1 MMNEMV
7 KFVDVHKRYGKV
19 SALSGAHFEIPPG
32 TVTAL
37 LGANG
42 AGKSTA
48 LKMMVG
54 LEKPNMGQV
63 RVLGRDCRK
72 IGPDELRRI
81 GYVAEGMELPDWMTV
96 GELLDWCRPMYPE
109 WDRGLEKKLGHLFRL
124 PLNRKLKHLSRGQR
138 MKAALWSVLSYRPE
152 LLILDEPFSGLDPV
166 VRDDLTRSVLE
177 LAESERWAVVIAT
190 HDIGE
195 VENLADRVVVM
206 RYGKVYLEDDREEL
220 LEKWRRVEVLVPD
233 GWEPPERYPRAWLA
247 IERMGKVLRFYES
260 EYDGGFPEKLAD
272 VLPDSGEPVIAR
284 VSLREMLVV
293 LVKSGHVEVG
303 A

>member
-1 MMNEMV
+1 MSDIV
-7 KFVDVHKRYGKV
+7 KFEKV
-19 SALSGAHFEIPPG
+19 KKSFGSASALSGASFSIPQG
-32 TVTAL
+32 SVTTV

-48 LKMMVG
+48 LKMMVN
-54 LEKPNMGQV
+54 LEKPGQGKV
-63 RVLGRDCRK
+63 TVLGSPSKR
-72 IGPDELRRI
+72 IGPSELQRI

-96 GELLDWCRPMYPE
+96 AELMEWCRPMYPK
-109 WDRGLEKKLGHLFRL
+109 WDSRLEEKLGELFKL
-124 PLNRKLKHLSRGQR
+124 PPRRKLKDLSRGQR

-166 VRDDLTRSVLE
+166 VREDLTRSLLE
-177 LAESERWAVVIAT
+177 LAESESWAVVIAT

-206 RYGKVYLEDDREEL
+206 RYGKVELEGDREEM

-233 GWEPPERYPRAWLA
+233 GWEGLQWYPREWLK

-260 EYDGGFPEKLAD
+260 EFESGFESKLNKLLPE
-272 VLPDSGEPVIAR
+272 VGEPQLAR
-284 VSLREMLVV
+284 VTLREMLVV
-293 LVKSGHVEVG
+293 LTKSGRVEVG

>member
-1 MMNEMV
+1 MNEMV
-7 KFVDVHKRYGKV
+7 KFMEVKKRFGKV
-19 SALSGAHFEIPPG
+19 SALSGASFSIPAG
-32 TVTAL
+32 SVTAL

-54 LEKPNMGQV
+54 LEKPSTGHV
-63 RVLGRDCRK
+63 VVLDQESRK
-72 IGPDELRRI
+72 IGPRELARI

-96 GELLDWCRPMYPE
+96 GELMDWCRPMYPE
-109 WDRGLEKKLGHLFRL
+109 WDRALEKKLGQLFLL
-124 PLNRKLKHLSRGQR
+124 PLDRKLKNLSRGQR

-177 LAESERWAVVIAT
+177 LAESEKWAVVIAT
-190 HDIGE
+190 HDLGE

-206 RYGKVYLEDDREEL
+206 RYGKVELEGDREEM
-220 LEKWRRVEVLVPD
+220 LEKWRRVEFLVPD
-233 GWEPPERYPRAWLA
+233 DWEEPEMYPREWLRV
-247 IERMGKVLRFYES
+247 ERMGKVLRFYES
-260 EYDGGFPEKLAD
+260 EFGSGFEEKMVE
-272 VLPDSGEPVIAR
+272 VLPGLGEPMVERI
-284 VSLREMLVV
+284 SLRDLLVV
-293 LVKSGHVEVG
+293 LVKSGRVEVG

>member
-1 MMNEMV
+1 MSDLV
-7 KFVDVHKRYGKV
+7 KFESVKKSFGRA
-19 SALSGAHFEIPPG
+19 SALSGASFSIPEG
-32 TVTAL
+32 SVTTL

-48 LKMMVG
+48 LKMMVN
-54 LEKPNMGQV
+54 LEKPNYGKVSVFGKPSQ
-63 RVLGRDCRK
+63 K
-72 IGPDELRRI
+72 IGPHELQRI

-96 GELLDWCRPMYPE
+96 GELMNWCRPMYPG
-109 WDRGLEKKLGHLFRL
+109 WDVRLERKLGDLFKT
-124 PLNRKLKHLSRGQR
+124 PTHRKLKELSRGQR

-166 VRDDLTRSVLE
+166 VRDDLTKSLLE

-206 RYGKVYLEDDREEL
+206 RYGKVELEGDREEM
-220 LEKWRRVEVLVPD
+220 LEKWRKVEVLVPD
-233 GWEPPERYPRAWLA
+233 GWEYPERYPREWLK
-247 IERMGKVLRFYES
+247 IERMGRVLRFFES
-260 EYDGGFPEKLAD
+260 DFGEDFESRMSRHLRGVEKPQL
-272 VLPDSGEPVIAR
+272 SR

-293 LVKSGHVEVG
+293 LSKSGRVEVG

>member
-1 MMNEMV
+1 MNEMV
-7 KFVDVHKRYGKV
+7 KFLDVRKQYRKV
-19 SALSGAHFEIPPG
+19 SALSGARFSIPAG
-32 TVTAL
+32 SVTAM

-54 LEKPNMGQV
+54 LEKPTSGHAV
-63 RVLGRDCRK
+63 VLGEDSRK
-72 IGPDELRRI
+72 IGPEELRRI

-96 GELLDWCRPMYPE
+96 KELMDWCRPMYPE
-109 WDRGLEKKLGHLFRL
+109 WDRKLERKLDDLFKV
-124 PLNRKLKHLSRGQR
+124 PMDRKLKHLSRGQR
-138 MKAALWSVLSYRPE
+138 MKAALWSVLCYRPE

-166 VRDDLTRSVLE
+166 VRDDLTRSILE
-177 LAESERWAVVIAT
+177 LAESEKWAVVIAT

-206 RYGKVYLEDDREEL
+206 RYGKVYLEGDREEL
-220 LEKWRRVEVLVPD
+220 LESWRRVEVLVPD
-233 GWEPPERYPRAWLA
+233 GWEAPEKFPREWFAV
-247 IERMGKVLRFYES
+247 ERMGKVLRFYES
-260 EYDGGFPEKLAD
+260 EFAEGFAKKLD
-272 VLPDSGEPVIAR
+272 EYLPQLDEPMVER

-293 LVKSGHVEVG
+293 LVKSGKVEVG